1 MIANNILFCFFLFL
15 FLVQISADYMIDL
28 QTNYKIALD
37 RPLELNIT
45 RLAQQEIE
53 DQHSLKVIKAPYFL
67 NDDGEGTSWFEEI
80 MKEILLTVFNQL
92 PDNMDLAK
100 GENSSSQNIS
110 NYTEENTIIA
120 NMTEGNKMMNFI
132 LNEINNGD
140 NSWIVTFNSD
150 QIDEIENEEQTET
163 IERFYITRMRFWSQ
177 IDLDHETKQIIKVR
191 FSKEIECTEQ
201 GEILSFEH
209 IIEANHDL

>member
-1 MIANNILFCFFLFL
+1 
-15 FLVQISADYMIDL
+15 MIDL

-53 DQHSLKVIKAPYFL
+53 DQHSSNVIKAPYFL

-80 MKEILLTVFNQL
+80 MKDILLTVFNQIPYDVDL
-92 PDNMDLAK
+92 PK
-100 GENSSSQNIS
+100 GEIS
-110 NYTEENTIIA
+110 NRQNVSYSDDNTMIA
-120 NMTEGNKMMNFI
+120 NMTEGNEMMNFI

-150 QIDEIENEEQTET
+150 QIDEIENEEHTET

-177 IDLDHETKQIIKVR
+177 VDLDHETKQIIKVR

-201 GEILSFEH
+201 GEILSNEH
-209 IIEANHDL
+209 VIEANHDL